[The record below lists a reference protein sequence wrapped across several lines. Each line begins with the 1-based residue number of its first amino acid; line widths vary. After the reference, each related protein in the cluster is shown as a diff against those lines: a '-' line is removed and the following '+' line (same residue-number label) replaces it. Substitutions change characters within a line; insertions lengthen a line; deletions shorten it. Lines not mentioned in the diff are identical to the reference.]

1 MSARY
6 KSSNF
11 YPKQKYNHPIEIKVI
26 NVNVETTNR
35 NKCKWLHHHC
45 ITITSISDVS
55 DIFLTACYI
64 DKRTDKVLYDY
75 TIIA

>member
-1 MSARY
+1 M
-6 KSSNF
+6 
-11 YPKQKYNHPIEIKVI
+11 KVI

-35 NKCKWLHHHC
+35 NICKWLHHYC
-45 ITITSISDVS
+45 ITIASIADVS

-64 DKRTDKVLYDY
+64 DKRTDKVLYDC